1 MSRVDFYH
9 LQKQNLEQVL
19 PKLLEKAYAT
29 KQNILIKIGNEERV
43 EFLNSQL
50 WTFDDT
56 SFIPHGSKKDGFG
69 EYQPIWL
76 TSGDD
81 NPNNAKLLFLVD
93 GAMSDIEELQ
103 KFERIFNIFD
113 GNSATSVEQARN
125 FWKEL
130 KATESMPAY
139 YWKQDEN
146 GRWTQAG

>member
-9 LQKQNLEQVL
+9 LQMQSLEQVL
-19 PKLLEKAYAT
+19 PKLLEKAVKT
-29 KQNILIKIGNEERV
+29 KQNIVIKVGNEERV

-56 SFIPHGSKKDGFG
+56 SFIPHGSRKDGFG
-69 EYQPIWL
+69 EQQPIWL

-81 NPNNAKLLFLVD
+81 IPNQATMLFLVD
-93 GAMSDIEELQ
+93 GSSISLEKLV
-103 KFERIFNIFD
+103 KFERVFNIFD
-113 GNSATSVEQARN
+113 GNNPAAVDQARA

-130 KATESMPAY
+130 KAADIEAF
-139 YWKQDEN
+139 YWKQDDQ

>member
-9 LQKQNLEQVL
+9 LQMQSLEQVL
-19 PKLLEKAYAT
+19 PKLLEKAIKT
-29 KQNILIKIGNEERV
+29 KQNIVIKVGNEERV

-56 SFIPHGSKKDGFG
+56 SFIPHGSRKDGFG
-69 EYQPIWL
+69 EQQPIWL

-81 NPNNAKLLFLVD
+81 IPNQATMLFLVD
-93 GAMSDIEELQ
+93 GSSISLEKLTG
-103 KFERIFNIFD
+103 FERVFNIFD
-113 GNSATSVEQARN
+113 GNNPTSVDQARA

-130 KATESMPAY
+130 KAANIEAF
-139 YWKQDEN
+139 YWKQDDN